1 MLVLV
6 EMGLQW
12 FARLPFS
19 DRLYWL
25 SDGHVKARLEP
36 GQPVVNTDGNP
47 LRINH
52 LGFRGRDWSWNPE
65 AGTLRLIVLGGSA
78 AFCFQ
83 VADDAHTW
91 PALLEKHLNER
102 LDISVEV
109 ANLGLPGY
117 DTSNSKVHYLFT
129 GRALNPHAVLVYHTW
144 NDLKF
149 LRPIDNAQ
157 GHEIPRVAL
166 SGRSGTG
173 RNPSALARLFRE
185 LQIVRRA
192 DHLLTKMRRIDVEN
206 RYTSME
212 KEGGR
217 AHDPIGDQGWDWF
230 EQNFLDVANFAK
242 SDGVLPVFVSQATLA
257 HEQAVKEKAHRL
269 VISNDYVGMTLPR
282 LALSYRR
289 GTEIIQ
295 KVATRTGSVFVNGY
309 DAVPPDLIHF
319 KDHVHLLNPGAE
331 RLAQVIADALLGDNQ
346 FLALVDQVAREKK

>member
-1 MLVLV
+1 MTTKRKGNVVAGIAVSIAVLLIMLVSV
-6 EMGLQW
+6 EVGLQW

-19 DRLYWL
+19 DRLYWV

-149 LRPIDNAQ
+149 LRPIDNAR
-157 GHEIPRVAL
+157 GDEIPRVVL

-173 RNPSALARLFRE
+173 RNPSVLARLFRE

-192 DHLLTKMRRIDVEN
+192 DHLLTKMRRADV
-206 RYTSME
+206 
-212 KEGGR
+212 
-217 AHDPIGDQGWDWF
+217 
-230 EQNFLDVANFAK
+230 
-242 SDGVLPVFVSQATLA
+242 
-257 HEQAVKEKAHRL
+257 
-269 VISNDYVGMTLPR
+269 
-282 LALSYRR
+282 
-289 GTEIIQ
+289 
-295 KVATRTGSVFVNGY
+295 
-309 DAVPPDLIHF
+309 
-319 KDHVHLLNPGAE
+319 
-331 RLAQVIADALLGDNQ
+331 
-346 FLALVDQVAREKK
+346 